1 MSTCE
6 TSHIDLCIKQGTT
19 YDVRFYYWED
29 DECTIPVNLT
39 GASAEMQIR
48 QDYSSPTAEWTGST
62 AGGEITITGGE
73 GIVDVQIDSVTSTA
87 FTFEEGVYDLEL
99 TMPSGDVIRMVE
111 GSVTIQPE
119 VTR

>member
-1 MSTCE
+1 MALCE
-6 TSHIDLCIKQGTT
+6 TSHIDLCIKKGTT
-19 YDVRFYYWED
+19 YDVRFFYWED

-48 QDYSSPTAEWTGST
+48 QEHSSTTVEWTGST
-62 AGGEITITGGE
+62 VGGELVITGGE
-73 GIVDVQIDSVTSTA
+73 GIVDVQIDSVTTTA

-111 GSVTIQPE
+111 GSVTTVPE